1 MKSEVNG
8 TRLGDN
14 AAAGSRVSLAPGQ
27 GAMQLATERCS
38 MNATLRLLAVSALLT
53 IPDGNL
59 GECRAD
65 GPALEGV

>member
-1 MKSEVNG
+1 MRQRRCQIKRQSSS
-8 TRLGDN
+8 R
-14 AAAGSRVSLAPGQ
+14 AGVGNMIMPF
-27 GAMQLATERCS
+27 ATERCS